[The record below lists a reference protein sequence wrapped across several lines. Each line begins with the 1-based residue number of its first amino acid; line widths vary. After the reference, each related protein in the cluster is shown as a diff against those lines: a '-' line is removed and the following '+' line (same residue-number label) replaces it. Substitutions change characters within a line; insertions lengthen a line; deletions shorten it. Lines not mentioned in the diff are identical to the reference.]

1 MRFFNAVRNNGIYFT
16 EVFPPQLQII
26 QVQKHQED
34 DTIHDVGNVVLDRYT
49 SLDSNIMELP
59 E

>member
-1 MRFFNAVRNNGIYFT
+1 MRNNGIYFT

-34 DTIHDVGNVVLDRYT
+34 NTIHYVGK
-49 SLDSNIMELP
+49 
-59 E
+59 

>member
-1 MRFFNAVRNNGIYFT
+1 MRNNGIYFT
-16 EVFPPQLQII
+16 EVFRPQLQII

-34 DTIHDVGNVVLDRYT
+34 DGIHDVEKVVLDLYT

-59 E
+59 